1 MASASKR
8 LNERLAKYNHLYDD
22 DELNSSSADGSI
34 SSDMA
39 DNPIASVTINGTA
52 DTNGEENSNEN
63 NNIIVPE
70 TLPVKKIM
78 ESVSVHVNGGGEQQ
92 VSAANVT
99 EVTSCSVVLN
109 NAGMRLSSPANYNG
123 ADAAAVAP
131 AANGGVQVISTNSSS
146 TTADQTNNQ
155 HVSLVLIRW
164 LVANNVYGMSCIEFF
179 FTYCRQAASQKP
191 AVPELAIMVCAKKV
205 AQMK

>member
-78 ESVSVHVNGGGEQQ
+78 ESVSVHVNGGKQQ
-92 VSAANVT
+92 GSAASVT

-109 NAGMRLSSPANYNG
+109 NAGMRLSSSANYNG
-123 ADAAAVAP
+123 VDAAAVTP
-131 AANGGVQVISTNSSS
+131 AANGGVQVISTNSSP

-155 HVSLVLIRW
+155 HVSLVLIR
-164 LVANNVYGMSCIEFF
+164 
-179 FTYCRQAASQKP
+179 
-191 AVPELAIMVCAKKV
+191 
-205 AQMK
+205 

>member
-78 ESVSVHVNGGGEQQ
+78 ESVSVHVNGGEQQ
-92 VSAANVT
+92 VSAASVT
-99 EVTSCSVVLN
+99 EVSSCSVLLN

-155 HVSLVLIRW
+155 HVSLVLIR
-164 LVANNVYGMSCIEFF
+164 
-179 FTYCRQAASQKP
+179 
-191 AVPELAIMVCAKKV
+191 
-205 AQMK
+205 

>member
-22 DELNSSSADGSI
+22 EELNSSSADGSV

-39 DNPIASVTINGTA
+39 DSPAASVTLNGTA

-78 ESVSVHVNGGGEQQ
+78 ESVSVHVNGEQA
-92 VSAANVT
+92 VVDSS
-99 EVTSCSVVLN
+99 ESSPSVN
-109 NAGMRLSSPANYNG
+109 HSNAGMRLSSANCNG
-123 ADAAAVAP
+123 ADAAS
-131 AANGGVQVISTNSSS
+131 AANGGLQITINSSS
-146 TTADQTNNQ
+146 TADQTNNQ
-155 HVSLVLIRW
+155 HVSLL
-164 LVANNVYGMSCIEFF
+164 L
-179 FTYCRQAASQKP
+179 
-191 AVPELAIMVCAKKV
+191 IMV
-205 AQMK
+205 

>member
-39 DNPIASVTINGTA
+39 DNPPSAAVTINGTA

-78 ESVSVHVNGGGEQQ
+78 ESVSVHVNGGEQQ
-92 VSAANVT
+92 GSAASVT
-99 EVTSCSVVLN
+99 EVSSCSVVLN

-123 ADAAAVAP
+123 AVAAAVAP
-131 AANGGVQVISTNSSS
+131 AANGGVLVISTNSSS

-155 HVSLVLIRW
+155 HVSLVLIR
-164 LVANNVYGMSCIEFF
+164 
-179 FTYCRQAASQKP
+179 
-191 AVPELAIMVCAKKV
+191 
-205 AQMK
+205 

>member
-146 TTADQTNNQ
+146 STADQTNNQ
-155 HVSLVLIRW
+155 HVSLVLIR
-164 LVANNVYGMSCIEFF
+164 
-179 FTYCRQAASQKP
+179 
-191 AVPELAIMVCAKKV
+191 
-205 AQMK
+205 